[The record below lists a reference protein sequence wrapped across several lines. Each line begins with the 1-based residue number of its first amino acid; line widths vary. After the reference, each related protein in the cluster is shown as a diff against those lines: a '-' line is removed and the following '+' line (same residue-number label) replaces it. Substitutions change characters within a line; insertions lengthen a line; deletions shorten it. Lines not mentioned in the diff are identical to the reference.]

1 MSASWKLTLP
11 CSKDQAEAVA
21 DAEIEGAVLV
31 ATEER
36 EGWRLDAYFEGEP
49 DAGALAAVRALVPGA
64 AGEPAPVPDQDWV
77 TLSQAGLPPIREGR
91 FTVYTAAHAD
101 AVPSGT
107 TAFRIEAG
115 QAFGTGHHETTAGCL
130 AMLESL
136 SGTRFGNVADL
147 GTGSGLL
154 AFAAR
159 ALWPEARV
167 LATDIDPVA
176 VAVAEENAALN
187 GVEGVRLLVADGARG
202 AVAESG
208 PYDLVIAN
216 ILAGP
221 LVAMAPEIAAVAA
234 EGATVVL
241 AGLLATQADRVVQAY
256 VAQGCA
262 EDTRLERGDWTIL
275 RLTAGRGGGGD
286 ASQVGRGDWA
296 LDL

>member
-11 CSKDQAEAVA
+11 CSKEQAEAVA
-21 DAEIEGAVLV
+21 DAEVDGAVLV

-36 EGWRLDAYFEGEP
+36 QGWRLDAYFEGEP
-49 DAGALAAVRALVPGA
+49 DLGMLAAVRALVPGA

-77 TLSQAGLPPIREGR
+77 TLSQAGLEPIREGR

-101 AVPSGT
+101 AVPPGT

-130 AMLESL
+130 AMLEAL
-136 SGTRFGNVADL
+136 SETTFGNIADL

-176 VAVAEENAALN
+176 VAVAQENAALN
-187 GVEGVRLLVADGARG
+187 GVERVALLVADGAGGQVTEG
-202 AVAESG
+202 A

-241 AGLLATQADRVVQAY
+241 AGLLSTQADRVVEAY

-262 EDTRLERGDWTIL
+262 EAARLERGDWTIL
-275 RLTAGRGGGGD
+275 RLTAGRGGGGV
-286 ASQVGRGDWA
+286 ASQAGRGDWA
-296 LDL
+296 TDG

>member
-11 CSKDQAEAVA
+11 CSRDQAEAVA
-21 DAEIEGAVLV
+21 DAEVEGAVLV
-31 ATEER
+31 ATEEQV
-36 EGWRLDAYFEGEP
+36 GWRLDAYFEGEP
-49 DAGALAAVRALVPGA
+49 DAMTLAAVRALVPGA
-64 AGEPAPVPDQDWV
+64 GGEPAPVPDQDWV

-101 AVPSGT
+101 AVPGDT
-107 TAFRIEAG
+107 VAFRIEAG

-130 AMLESL
+130 AVLDALAGE
-136 SGTRFGNVADL
+136 RFGNVVDL

-159 ALWPEARV
+159 HLWPEARV

-187 GVEGVRLLVADGARG
+187 GVARVHLLVADGARG
-202 AVAESG
+202 AVAERG

-241 AGLLATQADRVVQAY
+241 AGLLSTQADRVVEAY
-256 VAQGCA
+256 VAQGCREA
-262 EDTRLERGDWTIL
+262 ARLERGDWTVL
-275 RLTAGRGGGGD
+275 RLTAGRGGGGA
-286 ASQVGRGDWA
+286 ASQAERGDWA
-296 LDL
+296 TDS